1 VDILALETMPTLSE
15 VLLLL
20 ELIKNENI
28 SLPVWVSFSATCQ
41 QSSTSDTID
50 SSSFISFTSQPTETS
65 LYTTRHGELITE
77 AVKAI
82 NSYPEVVAI
91 GVNCVSPRLITP
103 IIRIIRSLTNKAI
116 IVYPNSGESNL
127 MTFSR
132 LYRRDEYIL
141 FWN

>member
-1 VDILALETMPTLSE
+1 MIVFICSIVCLCVISGVDILALETMPALSE

-20 ELIKNENI
+20 DLIRSEKI

-41 QSSTSDTID
+41 QSSTSDSTN
-50 SSSFISFTSQPTETS
+50 SSSSISSTSQSTETS

-91 GVNCVSPRLITP
+91 GVNCVSPHIITP
-103 IIRIIRSLTNKAI
+103 IIRISRTLTNKAI
-116 IVYPNSGESNL
+116 IVYPNSGESN
-127 MTFSR
+127 
-132 LYRRDEYIL
+132 
-141 FWN
+141 